1 MISVKRLYQY
11 QKRLND
17 FYRYYVIGTLDRLNM
32 YNLFLLCGGL
42 AFSLFTCIV
51 PFVLVLFSFAGFI
64 VGQGAVRDQIIFF
77 IERTIPYPD
86 YAAYIQEQLFSR
98 VDEARTIGGTVGIVG
113 VIGLLFAAS
122 GLFSSMRTVLN
133 MIFTGYRP
141 RSFIM
146 AQLEN
151 LLMVVLVLVFF
162 LAATIAFPLVS
173 LINQIPIHD
182 NWVEAVY
189 LTPVIELFLSVFSSV
204 VILGLFYWL
213 YRLVSLADIGRKVGL
228 VSALWATI
236 FWELARRLF
245 GWYITEW
252 ANFTELYGV
261 YVFLIV
267 VALWVYYSAATFVTG
282 AVIGQLYRE
291 RRQKRV
297 AVS

>member
-1 MISVKRLYQY
+1 MKPWSHY
-11 QKRLND
+11 QKRLHD
-17 FYRYYVIGTLDRLNM
+17 FYCYYVLGTLDRLNA

-42 AFSLFTCIV
+42 AFSLFTCII
-51 PFVLVLFSFAGFI
+51 PLVLVLFSMIGLV

-86 YAAYIQEQLFSR
+86 YAEYIQQQLFSR
-98 VDEARTIGGTVGIVG
+98 VDEARTAGQTIGIVG
-113 VIGLLFAAS
+113 IIGLLFAAS

-141 RSFIM
+141 RSFIV

-182 NWVEAVY
+182 NWVEAIY
-189 LTPVIELFLSVFSSV
+189 LTPIIELFLSVFSSI
-204 VILGLFYWL
+204 VIFGLFYWL
-213 YRLVSLADIGRKVGL
+213 YRLVSLADIGRKVAF
-228 VSALWATI
+228 VSALWAMI
-236 FWELARRLF
+236 FWEVARRLF
-245 GWYITEW
+245 DWYINHW

-261 YVFLIV
+261 YVFLVV
-267 VALWVYYSAATFVTG
+267 VALWVYYSAATFITG